1 MSETNILYKVLWV
14 EDEDIFVKPLK
25 IMSKKY
31 GLKLDRYTNWQEAQE
46 ALEKDFD
53 SYSAII
59 LDAHCKLKPNSSP
72 DSPENKLFLQ
82 VVLVK
87 LEGIFGKKQ
96 KYIPWYIFS
105 GQIKNEEMTGSFRT
119 AIISREQRKE
129 EWGEMLYDKTADE
142 GSDKHY
148 EALLKKILEVAKTQ
162 SNNIVL
168 YRYKEVLKYLGG
180 ESLIDGNARQR
191 LLRMLGALYY
201 PEKNINFEYAGN
213 PLRKV
218 LERLFRAANRN
229 GLLSKGCF
237 DDQNRLIL
245 LNASRYLGGETINC
259 YKGREITHKSRW
271 GEEGESIFPNDIAMM
286 VKNILNF
293 SGADS
298 HTEEDEEPY
307 LIEEGNKE
315 LFFGYVMQL
324 CHVIKWFGEYVD
336 AHPDKD
342 ANMAHEKIIEILPDS
357 NSFKGK
363 SSTVLSDDSG
373 ILYIEMEG
381 YKFKLSYKCK
391 KNVEIGKDATIK
403 NVILN
408 NKDDSE
414 KYPYFVVSVEKPKGN
429 SIAEEQKSE
438 SNGDNNDDEQNAQ
451 TEAPAVTIDQLKG
464 ESGVVLT
471 GRTCLYIT
479 VKGVQCK
486 LKKELNKIATVGQQ
500 ATIESIV
507 PNGDDDASDY
517 PYIIVGILKQESDS
531 KTNIDQ
537 NDNE

>member
-14 EDEDIFVKPLK
+14 EDEDILVKQLK
-25 IMSKKY
+25 IKSKRF
-31 GLKLDRYTNWQEAQE
+31 GLKLDRYTNWQEAKE
-46 ALEKDFD
+46 VLVKDFD

-59 LDAHCKLKPNSSP
+59 FDAHCKLKPDSP
-72 DSPENKLFLQ
+72 DTEKIFFLPEALIE
-82 VVLVK
+82 

-96 KYIPWYIFS
+96 KYIPWYVFS
-105 GQIKNEEMTGSFRT
+105 GQIKNEEMTSSFQT
-119 AIISREQRKE
+119 AVIFRKRFNI

-142 GSDKHY
+142 GSDKHH
-148 EALLKKILEVAKTQ
+148 ETLFRKIQEVARTQ

-168 YRYKEVLKYLGG
+168 YRHKDVFKYLGG
-180 ESLIDGNARQR
+180 ESLIDGSARQR

-201 PEKNINFEYAGN
+201 PEENIKFEYAGN

-237 DDQNRLIL
+237 DDQSRLIL

-271 GEEGESIFPNDIAMM
+271 GEEGESIFPKDIAMM

-293 SGADS
+293 SGAES

-307 LIEEGNKE
+307 LIEDGNKE

-336 AHPDKD
+336 AHPDKN
-342 ANMAHEKIIEILPDS
+342 ANMAHENIIEILPDS

-391 KNVEIGKDATIK
+391 KNVEIGRDATIK

-414 KYPYFVVSVEKPKGN
+414 KYPYFVVSVVKPKGN

-438 SNGDNNDDEQNAQ
+438 SNGDNNDNEQNAQ
-451 TEAPAVTIDQLKG
+451 TEAPAVSIDQLEG

-471 GRTCLYIT
+471 GRTCHYMT
-479 VKGVQCK
+479 VKGVHCK
-486 LKKELNKIATVGQQ
+486 LKKELGKIVTVGQQ
-500 ATIESIV
+500 TTIGRIV
-507 PNGDDDASDY
+507 PNGGNDAGDF
-517 PYIIVGILKQESDS
+517 PYIIEEIVKQESDS

-537 NDNE
+537 NDNK

>member
-1 MSETNILYKVLWV
+1 MSETNIPFKVLWV
-14 EDEDIFVKPLK
+14 EDQDIFVKPLK

-31 GLKLDRYTNWQEAQE
+31 GLELDRYTNWQEAQV

-59 LDAHCKLKPNSSP
+59 LDAHCKLKPNS
-72 DSPENKLFLQ
+72 PETTFFLP
-82 VVLVK
+82 LVRIE

-96 KYIPWYIFS
+96 KYIPWYVFS
-105 GQIKNEEMTGSFRT
+105 GQIKNEEMSGSFQT
-119 AIISREQRKE
+119 AIMSRERFNG
-129 EWGEMLYDKTADE
+129 EWGEMLYDKTADK
-142 GSDKHY
+142 GSDKHH
-148 EALLKKILEVAKTQ
+148 EALFRKIQEVAKTQ

-168 YRYKEVLKYLGG
+168 YRHKDVFKYLGG

-201 PEKNINFEYAGN
+201 PEDNIKFEYAGN

-218 LERLFRAANRN
+218 LERLFRAANRK

-245 LNASRYLGGETINC
+245 LNASRYLGGETIKC
-259 YKGREITHKSRW
+259 YKGRDVTHKSRW
-271 GEEGESIFPNDIAMM
+271 GEDGETVFPKDIAMM

-324 CHVIKWFGEYVD
+324 CHVIKWFGEYIEE
-336 AHPDKD
+336 HPDKD
-342 ANMAHEKIIEILPDS
+342 INQAHEKIIESLPDPD
-357 NSFKGK
+357 SFKGK
-363 SSTVLSDDSG
+363 SGIVQSDDSE
-373 ILYIEMEG
+373 LYIELEG

-391 KNVEIGKDATIK
+391 RNVEIGKDATIK
-403 NVILN
+403 SVIQN

-414 KYPYFVVSVEKPKGN
+414 KYPYFVVSVVKPKGN

-438 SNGDNNDDEQNAQ
+438 SNGDNNGDNNDDEQNAQ
-451 TEAPAVTIDQLKG
+451 TEASAVTIDQLKG
-464 ESGVVLT
+464 ETGIVLT
-471 GRTCLYIT
+471 ERTCLYMT

-486 LKKELNKIATVGQQ
+486 LKKELNKIATVGLQ

-507 PNGDDDASDY
+507 PNGGDDAGDY
-517 PYIIVGILKQESDS
+517 PFIIEEIVKQESGS

-537 NDNE
+537 TDNE